1 MKNAP
6 AQTAS
11 EGARTAQSYTSRE
24 LRLLSTLMDRGPTSR
39 HDLDRLIGA
48 ENTPDVVMRM
58 RRRYGLD
65 IDMQK
70 RPFVDRDGK
79 SVRIGYYSLSD
90 RDLEKVRS
98 QGHASEAA

>member
-6 AQTAS
+6 AHNADQS
-11 EGARTAQSYTSRE
+11 ARTAQSYTARE
-24 LRLLSTLMDRGPTSR
+24 LRLLSALMDRGPTSR

-58 RRRYGLD
+58 RRRHGLV

-70 RPFVDRDGK
+70 RPFIDRDGK
-79 SVRIGYYSLSD
+79 TVRVGYYSLTEQ
-90 RDLEKVRS
+90 DLKKVRS
-98 QGHASEAA
+98 HGHAPEEA